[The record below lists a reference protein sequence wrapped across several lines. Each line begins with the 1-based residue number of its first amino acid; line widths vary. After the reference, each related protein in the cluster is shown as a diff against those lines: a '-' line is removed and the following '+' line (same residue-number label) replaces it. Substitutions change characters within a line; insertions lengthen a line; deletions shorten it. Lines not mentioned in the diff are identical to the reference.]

1 MVRKESSHATLNISF
16 DFNGIDIY
24 TQKSSMGRVW
34 VLHVL
39 RSIRYSFN
47 SSF

>member
-1 MVRKESSHATLNISF
+1 MARKESSHATLNISF
-16 DFNGIDIY
+16 DFHGINIY
-24 TQKSSMGRVW
+24 AQKSSMGRVW

-39 RSIRYSFN
+39 RLIRYSFS